1 MDDAVFSVEPTPAGV
16 NPYVGP
22 GLAGVPRVLYRV
34 MPTPDRLAHEA
45 RTVLFY
51 REHDLEWLAVESG
64 VPIGTVNEILEEGTG
79 CLGDILDVLAVLGVV
94 PVELP
99 GPPALRPSR

>member
-1 MDDAVFSVEPTPAGV
+1 MDDAVFSVEPTPEGI

-22 GLAGVPRVLYRV
+22 GLAGVPRVLCRV

-45 RTVLFY
+45 RAVLFY
-51 REHDLEWLAVESG
+51 RGHDREWLAVESG
-64 VPIGTVNEILEEGTG
+64 VPIDAVNEILEEGTG
-79 CLGDILDVLAVLGVV
+79 CLGDILDVLAALGVG

-99 GPPALRPSR
+99 GPPALRPNR